1 MDRMG
6 PTSRQ
11 TPTAVAT
18 TPVLAAGAVVWRV
31 IDGKTKVLL
40 VHRTQHKDVSLPK
53 GKVDQGETL
62 PETAAREILEETG
75 LEVIL
80 GAPLGVVEYTLPNG
94 RDKIVHYWSAE
105 VNDHLLE
112 LAKFTP
118 NDEIAALEWLPIG
131 KAAKKLSYAHDRE
144 VVDRLR
150 ERLKA
155 KTARTFAIIAVRHG
169 KAVPPGTWDGPDS
182 SRPLMHRGT
191 DQAAQIAGG
200 LAAYAPERII
210 SSPAARCLATVAPVS
225 QLTGLPIR
233 QEAGISQDAYQAGQD
248 TVGQVVRK
256 SLKRHQ
262 SAVLCSHGPVIPDLI
277 AEVALQLE
285 AQPDSTLRR
294 AGNLGTGDFAVLHV
308 SHRKGKPAQ
317 LVAVEV
323 HEAPGD

>member
-131 KAAKKLSYAHDRE
+131 
-144 VVDRLR
+144 
-150 ERLKA
+150 KA